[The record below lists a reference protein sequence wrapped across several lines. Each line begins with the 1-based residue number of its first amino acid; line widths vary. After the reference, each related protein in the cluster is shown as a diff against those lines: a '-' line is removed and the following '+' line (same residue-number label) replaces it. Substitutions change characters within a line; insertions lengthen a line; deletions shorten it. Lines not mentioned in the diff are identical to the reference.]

1 MATVTY
7 IKETRQH
14 PSAMVSVMRYCLQES
29 KTVDQLTGQR
39 YVSGIGCDGMNSIT
53 EFLATK
59 YAYGK
64 LDGINFYQYVQSFS
78 PRENITYEQAHNIA
92 REFTTKAWP
101 GHEVQVTTHC
111 DAKHIHSHFV
121 INSVSFVDGHKLR
134 QDPNTLK
141 QLRAISDE
149 LCREHGLSVLPPY
162 EKGGKRMGSREY
174 RIAAKGKSWKFRLM
188 YDVTQA
194 MKVSRTKED
203 FIREMKRRGYEVKW
217 TDERKNITFTCPNG
231 MKCRDSRL
239 HQEKYRKEHIEH
251 ELYTRQRILAGAV
264 HGRAGEAEWTGLG
277 GNGKNSVPA
286 HPLRSAGGMAESRP
300 GAAAAGGR
308 FPAYPVQDD
317 QAPGNGASGSPDAGR
332 TASNVLSGEA
342 GDDARHPEFSATGW
356 ESERE
361 VFFRNL
367 RNPAK
372 QSQIYGSSYFGT
384 GQQNQK
390 APGYH
395 IGGIGGTLGAGL
407 RGLAS
412 AGRLIED
419 DSEDPEERQKR
430 IQAEQAGTN
439 VGTILG
445 LAIGAAMA
453 LTETQSPEEQQTIQD
468 EQDFKEFL
476 AGLEAEEEE
485 HGFQQTM

>member
-39 YVSGIGCDGMNSIT
+39 YVSGIGCDGLNSIT
-53 EFLATK
+53 EFLTTK

-78 PRENITYEQAHNIA
+78 PRENITHAQAHEIA
-92 REFTTKAWP
+92 REFAMKAWP

-121 INSVSFVDGHKLR
+121 INSVSFEDGHKLR

-149 LCREHGLSVLPPY
+149 LCLAHGLSVLPPY
-162 EKGGKRMGSREY
+162 QKGGNRMSSREY
-174 RIAAKGKSWKFRLM
+174 RIAAKGQSWKFRLM

-194 MKVSRTKED
+194 MKVSRSKED

-217 TDERKNITFTCPNG
+217 TDDRKNITYTCPNG
-231 MKCRDSRL
+231 MKCRDNRL
-239 HQEKYRKEHIEH
+239 HQEKYWKENMEY
-251 ELYTRQRILAGAV
+251 ELRTRQCILTGNV
-264 HGRAGEAEWTGLG
+264 HRRAGEAEWAGYG
-277 GNGKNSVPA
+277 GNGQNTVPT
-286 HPLRSAGGMAESRP
+286 HPLRPAGGMDQS
-300 GAAAAGGR
+300 GQGSAAAGGR
-308 FPAYPVQDD
+308 FPAHLVPDD
-317 QAPGNGASGSPDAGR
+317 PSAGNRGAGHPDAGR
-332 TASNVLSGEA
+332 AAPVVPGGEA
-342 GDDARHPEFSATGW
+342 GDAPLHPKLPATGW
-356 ESERE
+356 EHERE
-361 VFFRNL
+361 DFFRHL
-367 RNPAK
+367 RNPLP
-372 QSQIYGSSYFGT
+372 QSQGYGSGGFG
-384 GQQNQK
+384 GGQK
-390 APGYH
+390 AEEAPHYH
-395 IGGIGGTLGAGL
+395 IGGIGGTVGAGL
-407 RGLAS
+407 RSLAS

-430 IQAEQAGTN
+430 IQAEQAGSN

-453 LTETQSPEEQQTIQD
+453 LTENESTEEQQTIQD
-468 EQDFKEFL
+468 EQDFNEFL
-476 AGLEAEEEE
+476 AQMEAEEEE
-485 HGFQQTM
+485 QIFQLSM

>member
-14 PSAMVSVMRYCLQES
+14 PSAMISVMRYCLQET
-29 KTVDQLTGQR
+29 KTVDQMTGQR
-39 YVSGIGCDGMNSIT
+39 YVSGIGCDGLNSIT

-78 PRENITYEQAHNIA
+78 PRENISYEQAHEIA
-92 REFTTKAWP
+92 REFAAKAWP

-134 QDPNTLK
+134 QDPSTLK

-162 EKGGKRMGSREY
+162 EKGGKRMSNREY

-194 MKVSRTKED
+194 MKVSRNKEE

-251 ELYTRQRILAGAV
+251 ELYTRQCILAGDV
-264 HGRAGEAEWTGLG
+264 HRRAGEAEWTGHG
-277 GNGKNSVPA
+277 GNGENPVPA
-286 HPLRSAGGMAESRP
+286 DPLRSAGGVAEGRP
-300 GAAAAGGR
+300 GAAPAGGGVPADLVPDDPAAGNGG
-308 FPAYPVQDD
+308 A
-317 QAPGNGASGSPDAGR
+317 GNPDAGR
-332 TASNVLSGEA
+332 AAPAVPGGEA
-342 GDDARHPEFSATGW
+342 GDASHHPEFSATGW

-361 VFFRNL
+361 AFFRNL
-367 RNPAK
+367 RDPAK
-372 QSQIYGSSYFGT
+372 QSQGYGSGGFGS
-384 GQQNQK
+384 GQETQK
-390 APGYH
+390 APHHH
-395 IGGIGGTLGAGL
+395 IGGIGGAVGAGL

-419 DSEDPEERQKR
+419 DSEDPEERRKR
-430 IQAEQAGTN
+430 IEAEQAGSN
-439 VGTILG
+439 VGAILG

-453 LTETQSPEEQQTIQD
+453 LTEHPSAEEQQTIQD
-468 EQDFKEFL
+468 EQDFNEFL
-476 AGLEAEEEE
+476 AQLEAEEKEQ
-485 HGFQQTM
+485 GFQQTM

>member
-29 KTVDQLTGQR
+29 KTVDGVTGQR
-39 YVSGIGCDGMNSIT
+39 YVSGIGCDGLNSIT

-78 PRENITYEQAHNIA
+78 PRENITYEKAHAIA
-92 REFTTKAWP
+92 REFAMKAWP

-121 INSVSFVDGHKLR
+121 INSVSFVDGRKLR

-141 QLRAISDE
+141 QLRTISDE

-194 MKVSRTKED
+194 MKVSCNKEE

-217 TDERKNITFTCPNG
+217 TEDRKNITFTCPNG

-239 HQEKYRKEHIEH
+239 HQEKYRKENIEH
-251 ELYTRQRILAGAV
+251 ELYTRQCILAGAV
-264 HGRAGEAEWTGLG
+264 HGRAGEPEWTGLG

-300 GAAAAGGR
+300 GTAPAGGR
-308 FPAYPVQDD
+308 LPAHPVSDD
-317 QAPGNGASGSPDAGR
+317 QTPGNGASGSPDAGR
-332 TASNVLSGEA
+332 AASGVLPGEA

-361 VFFRNL
+361 AFFRNL

-372 QSQIYGSSYFGT
+372 QPQIYGSGYFGT

-395 IGGIGGTLGAGL
+395 IGGTLGAGL

-412 AGRLIED
+412 AGRLIEENC
-419 DSEDPEERQKR
+419 EDPEERQKR
-430 IQAEQAGTN
+430 IQAEQAGSN

-445 LAIGAAMA
+445 LAIGAAMV
-453 LTETQSPEEQQTIQD
+453 LTKQTAPEGQQIIQD
-468 EQDFKEFL
+468 EQDFNEFL
-476 AGLEAEEEE
+476 AELEAEEEE
-485 HGFQQTM
+485 HFFKQSM

>member
-14 PSAMVSVMRYCLQES
+14 PSAMVSIMRYCLQES

-39 YVSGIGCDGMNSIT
+39 YVSGIGCDGLNSIT

-78 PRENITYEQAHNIA
+78 PRENITHAQAHEIA
-92 REFTTKAWP
+92 REFAMKAWP

-121 INSVSFVDGHKLR
+121 INSVSFVDGRKLR
-134 QDPNTLK
+134 QDPGTLK

-149 LCREHGLSVLPPY
+149 LCLAHGLSILPPY
-162 EKGGKRMGSREY
+162 QKGGKRMSNREY

-194 MKVSRTKED
+194 MKTSHSKED

-217 TDERKNITFTCPNG
+217 TDDRKNITYTCPNG
-231 MKCRDSRL
+231 MRCRDNRL
-239 HQEKYRKEHIEH
+239 HQEKYWKENMEY
-251 ELYTRQRILAGAV
+251 ELRTRQSILAGDV
-264 HGRAGEAEWTGLG
+264 YRRAGEAEWTGYG
-277 GNGKNSVPA
+277 GDRQNTVPA
-286 HPLRSAGGMAESRP
+286 HPLRSAGGMDQGGSSSAP
-300 GAAAAGGR
+300 AGGR
-308 FPAYPVQDD
+308 FPAHLVPDD
-317 QAPGNGASGSPDAGR
+317 SSAGHDGAGNANAGR
-332 TASNVLSGEA
+332 TVSNVLSGEA
-342 GDDARHPEFSATGW
+342 GDAPLYSEFPTTGW
-356 ESERE
+356 EHERKD
-361 VFFRNL
+361 FFRHL
-367 RNPAK
+367 RNPAY
-372 QSQIYGSSYFGT
+372 QSQGYGNGSFGS
-384 GQQNQK
+384 GQK
-390 APGYH
+390 AEEAPHYH
-395 IGGIGGTLGAGL
+395 IGGIDATLGAGL

-419 DSEDPEERQKR
+419 DSEDPEERRKR
-430 IQAEQAGTN
+430 MDAEQAGSN

-453 LTETQSPEEQQTIQD
+453 LTETESPEEQQSIQD
-468 EQDFKEFL
+468 EQEFNEFL
-476 AGLEAEEEE
+476 AQMEAEEEE
-485 HGFQQTM
+485 QTFQLSM

>member
-14 PSAMVSVMRYCLQES
+14 PSAMVSVMRYCLQET

-39 YVSGIGCDGMNSIT
+39 YVSGIGCDGLNSIT

-78 PRENITYEQAHNIA
+78 PRENITYEQAHEIA
-92 REFTTKAWP
+92 REFAAKAWP

-121 INSVSFVDGHKLR
+121 INSVSFVDGQKLR
-134 QDPNTLK
+134 QGPGTLK

-162 EKGGKRMGSREY
+162 EKGGKRMSSREY

-203 FIREMKRRGYEVKW
+203 FIREMKHRGYEVKW

-231 MKCRDSRL
+231 MKCRDNRL
-239 HQEKYRKEHIEH
+239 HQEKYRKENIEH
-251 ELYTRQRILAGAV
+251 ELRTRQCILAGAV
-264 HGRAGEAEWTGLG
+264 HGRTGEAQWTGHG
-277 GNGKNSVPA
+277 GNGQNPLPA
-286 HPLRSAGGMAESRP
+286 DPLRPAGGMAESRP
-300 GAAAAGGR
+300 GTAPAGGR
-308 FPAYPVQDD
+308 LPAYPVPDD
-317 QAPGNGASGSPDAGR
+317 PSAGNGGAGSPDAGR
-332 TASNVLSGEA
+332 AAPAVPDGEA
-342 GDDARHPEFSATGW
+342 GDASLHPEFSATGW

-361 VFFRNL
+361 AFFRNL

-372 QSQIYGSSYFGT
+372 QSQIHGSGYFGA

-395 IGGIGGTLGAGL
+395 LGGIGSAVGAGL

-419 DSEDPEERQKR
+419 DSEDPEERRKR
-430 IQAEQAGTN
+430 IEAEQAGSN
-439 VGTILG
+439 VGTIHG
-445 LAIGAAMA
+445 LAIGAAMG
-453 LTETQSPEEQQTIQD
+453 LTEHQSPEEQQTIQD
-468 EQDFKEFL
+468 EQDFNEFL
-476 AGLEAEEEE
+476 AELEAEEEE
-485 HGFQQTM
+485 QINQQTM

>member
-29 KTVDQLTGQR
+29 KTVDGLTGQR
-39 YVSGIGCDGMNSIT
+39 YVSGIGCDGLNSIT

-59 YAYGK
+59 HAYGK

-92 REFTTKAWP
+92 REFAMKAWP

-121 INSVSFVDGHKLR
+121 INSVSFVDGRKLR

-149 LCREHGLSVLPPY
+149 LCRMHGLSVLPPY

-194 MKVSRTKED
+194 MKVSRNKDE

-217 TDERKNITFTCPNG
+217 TEERKNITFTCPNG
-231 MKCRDSRL
+231 MKCRDNRL
-239 HQEKYRKEHIEH
+239 HQEKYLKENIEN
-251 ELYTRQRILAGAV
+251 ELYTRQCILAGAV
-264 HGRAGEAEWTGLG
+264 HRRAGEAEWTSHG
-277 GNGKNSVPA
+277 GNGQNPVPA
-286 HPLRSAGGMAESRP
+286 DPLRPARGMVESRP

-308 FPAYPVQDD
+308 IPADLVPDD
-317 QAPGNGASGSPDAGR
+317 QAAGDGTSDRPDAGR
-332 TASNVLSGEA
+332 TASGVLPGEA
-342 GDDARHPEFSATGW
+342 GDASHHPEFSATGW
-356 ESERE
+356 ESERKA
-361 VFFRNL
+361 FFRNL

-372 QSQIYGSSYFGT
+372 QSQGYGSGSFGS
-384 GQQNQK
+384 GQETQK
-390 APGYH
+390 APHHH
-395 IGGIGGTLGAGL
+395 IGSIGGAVGAGL

-430 IQAEQAGTN
+430 IQAEQAGSD

-453 LTETQSPEEQQTIQD
+453 LTENTAPEEQQTIQD
-468 EQDFKEFL
+468 EQDFNEFL
-476 AGLEAEEEE
+476 AQLEAEEEE
-485 HGFQQTM
+485 QGFQQTM

>member
-7 IKETRQH
+7 IRETRQH

-39 YVSGIGCDGMNSIT
+39 FVSGIGCDGRNAIT
-53 EFLATK
+53 EFFATK
-59 YAYGK
+59 QAYGK

-78 PRENITYEQAHNIA
+78 PRENITYEQAHAIA
-92 REFTTKAWP
+92 REFAMKAWP

-141 QLRAISDE
+141 QLRTISDE

-194 MKVSRTKED
+194 MRVSRSKEE

-231 MKCRDSRL
+231 MKCRDARL
-239 HQEKYRKEHIEH
+239 HQEKYRKENIEH

-264 HGRAGEAEWTGLG
+264 HGRAGEAEWASPG
-277 GNGKNSVPA
+277 GNGQNPVPA
-286 HPLRSAGGMAESRP
+286 DPLRSARGMAESRP
-300 GAAAAGGR
+300 GTAPAGGR
-308 FPAYPVQDD
+308 FSTYPVQDD
-317 QAPGNGASGSPDAGR
+317 PSTGDGASDRPDAGR
-332 TASNVLSGEA
+332 TASGVLSGEA

-361 VFFRNL
+361 TFFRNL

-372 QSQIYGSSYFGT
+372 QSQIYGSGYFGA

-395 IGGIGGTLGAGL
+395 IGGIGGAVGAGL

-419 DSEDPEERQKR
+419 DSEDPDARRKR
-430 IQAEQAGTN
+430 MEAEQAGSN
-439 VGTILG
+439 VGTLLG

-453 LTETQSPEEQQTIQD
+453 LTETKQTEEQTIQD
-468 EQDFKEFL
+468 EQDFNEFL
-476 AGLEAEEEE
+476 AELEAEEEQ
-485 HGFQQTM
+485 GFQQTM

>member
-29 KTVDQLTGQR
+29 KTVDGLTGQR
-39 YVSGIGCDGMNSIT
+39 YVSGIGCDGLNSIT

-78 PRENITYEQAHNIA
+78 PRENITHAQAHEIA
-92 REFTTKAWP
+92 REFAMKAWP

-149 LCREHGLSVLPPY
+149 LCLAHGLSVLPPY
-162 EKGGKRMGSREY
+162 QKGGKRMSSREF
-174 RIAAKGKSWKFRLM
+174 RIASKGQSWKFRLM

-194 MKVSRTKED
+194 MKVSRSKEN
-203 FIREMKRRGYEVKW
+203 FIGEMKRRGYEVKW
-217 TDERKNITFTCPNG
+217 TDDRKNITYTCPNG
-231 MKCRDSRL
+231 MKCRDNRL
-239 HQEKYRKEHIEH
+239 HQEKYWKENMEY
-251 ELYTRQRILAGAV
+251 ELRTRQCILAGDV
-264 HGRAGEAEWTGLG
+264 HRPTGEAKWAGYG
-277 GNGKNSVPA
+277 GDRQNTLPA
-286 HPLRSAGGMAESRP
+286 DLLRPAGGMAESRP
-300 GAAAAGGR
+300 GAAPAGGR
-308 FPAYPVQDD
+308 VSTHPVQDD
-317 QAPGNGASGSPDAGR
+317 PSAGHSGADFPNAGR
-332 TASNVLSGEA
+332 ADLPVPAGEA
-342 GDDARHPEFSATGW
+342 GDAPLHSEFSATGW

-361 VFFRNL
+361 DFFRHL
-367 RNPAK
+367 RNSAY
-372 QSQIYGSSYFGT
+372 QSQGYGSGGFGSR
-384 GQQNQK
+384 QK
-390 APGYH
+390 AEEAPHYH
-395 IGGIGGTLGAGL
+395 IGGINATLGAGL

-419 DSEDPEERQKR
+419 DSEDSEERQKR
-430 IQAEQAGTN
+430 IQAEQAGSN
-439 VGTILG
+439 VGAILG

-453 LTETQSPEEQQTIQD
+453 LTESQSQEEQQTIQD
-468 EQDFKEFL
+468 EQNFNEFL
-476 AGLEAEEEE
+476 TQMEAEEEDQT
-485 HGFQQTM
+485 FQLSM

>member
-39 YVSGIGCDGMNSIT
+39 YVSGIGCDGLNSIT
-53 EFLATK
+53 EFLTTK

-78 PRENITYEQAHNIA
+78 PRENITYEQAHEIA
-92 REFTTKAWP
+92 REFAMKAWP

-121 INSVSFVDGHKLR
+121 INSVSFVDGRKLR
-134 QDPNTLK
+134 QDPSTLK

-162 EKGGKRMGSREY
+162 EKGGKRMNSREY

-203 FIREMKRRGYEVKW
+203 FIREMERRGYEVKW
-217 TDERKNITFTCPNG
+217 TEDRKNITFTCPNG

-239 HQEKYRKEHIEH
+239 HQEKYRKENIEH
-251 ELYTRQRILAGAV
+251 ELYIRQRILAGAV
-264 HGRAGEAEWTGLG
+264 HGRAGESQWTGPG
-277 GNGKNSVPA
+277 GNGQNPVSA
-286 HPLRSAGGMAESRP
+286 DPLRSAGGMAESRP
-300 GAAAAGGR
+300 CAAAAGGR
-308 FPAYPVQDD
+308 LPAHPVPDD
-317 QAPGNGASGSPDAGR
+317 QTPGNGASGCPDAGR
-332 TASNVLSGEA
+332 TASSVLPGEA

-361 VFFRNL
+361 AFFRNL
-367 RNPAK
+367 RSPAK
-372 QSQIYGSSYFGT
+372 QSQVYGSGYFSAE
-384 GQQNQK
+384 QQNQK

-395 IGGIGGTLGAGL
+395 IGGIGGAIGTGL

-412 AGRLIED
+412 AGQLIED
-419 DSEDPEERQKR
+419 ESEDPEERQKR
-430 IQAEQAGTN
+430 IQAEQAGSN

-445 LAIGAAMA
+445 LAIGTAMA
-453 LTETQSPEEQQTIQD
+453 LTETPEEQTIQD
-468 EQDFKEFL
+468 EQDFNEFL
-476 AGLEAEEEE
+476 AELEAEEEE
-485 HGFQQTM
+485 QPYQQTM

>member
-39 YVSGIGCDGMNSIT
+39 YVSGIGCDGLNSIT

-78 PRENITYEQAHNIA
+78 PRENISYEQAHEIA
-92 REFTTKAWP
+92 REFAMKAWP

-149 LCREHGLSVLPPY
+149 LCLAHGLSILPPY
-162 EKGGKRMGSREY
+162 QKGGNRMSSREY
-174 RIAAKGKSWKFRLM
+174 RIAAKGQSWKFHLM

-194 MKVSRTKED
+194 MKVSHSKED
-203 FIREMKRRGYEVKW
+203 FIREMNRRGYEVKW
-217 TDERKNITFTCPNG
+217 TDDRKNITYTCPNG
-231 MKCRDSRL
+231 MKCRDNRL
-239 HQEKYRKEHIEH
+239 HQEKYWKENMEY
-251 ELYTRQRILAGAV
+251 ELRTRQCILTGNV
-264 HGRAGEAEWTGLG
+264 HRRAGEAEWAGYG
-277 GNGKNSVPA
+277 GNGQNTVPT
-286 HPLRSAGGMAESRP
+286 HPLRSAGGMAESGQGTAP
-300 GAAAAGGR
+300 AGGR
-308 FPAYPVQDD
+308 FPAYLVPDD
-317 QAPGNGASGSPDAGR
+317 PAAGNGGAGNANAGR
-332 TASNVLSGEA
+332 AASPVPAGEA
-342 GDDARHPEFSATGW
+342 GDAPLHPEFPATGW

-361 VFFRNL
+361 AFFRNL
-367 RNPAK
+367 GSPAY
-372 QSQIYGSSYFGT
+372 QSQGYGSGSFG
-384 GQQNQK
+384 GGQK
-390 APGYH
+390 AEEAPH
-395 IGGIGGTLGAGL
+395 RHLGGINATLGAGL
-407 RGLAS
+407 HDLAS

-419 DSEDPEERQKR
+419 DSEDPEERRKR
-430 IQAEQAGTN
+430 IQAEQAGSDI
-439 VGTILG
+439 GAALG
-445 LAIGAAMA
+445 LVIGAAMA
-453 LTETQSPEEQQTIQD
+453 LTEIESPKEQQTIQD
-468 EQDFKEFL
+468 EQDFNEFL
-476 AGLEAEEEE
+476 AQMEAEEEE
-485 HGFQQTM
+485 QTFQLSM